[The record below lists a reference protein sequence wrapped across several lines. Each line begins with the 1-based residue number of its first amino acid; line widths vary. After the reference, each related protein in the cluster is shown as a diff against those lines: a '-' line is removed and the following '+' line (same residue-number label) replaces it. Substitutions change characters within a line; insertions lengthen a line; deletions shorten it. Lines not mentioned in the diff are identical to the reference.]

1 MYSVAG
7 TSIYYMYNSFS
18 TSIEGI
24 SWMNRLRCKTA
35 KSLAQGHTLGWD

>member
-7 TSIYYMYNSFS
+7 TSIYYLYNSFS
-18 TSIEGI
+18 TSVEGI
-24 SWMNRLRCKTA
+24 SWMCKTA